1 MTAFYDDGDE
11 GRGRHRG
18 GAIAAWIQ
26 QTPNSLS
33 YSKGNM
39 CQRAS
44 PAPAYITCAHSLH
57 TSEAKMR
64 MRIPSKM
71 LNLGMGL
78 D

>member
-1 MTAFYDDGDE
+1 MEMKVGDDVAAGPSRLGYNKHLTAYPT
-11 GRGRHRG
+11 
-18 GAIAAWIQ
+18 AKVTCA
-26 QTPNSLS
+26 T
-33 YSKGNM
+33 
-39 CQRAS
+39 RAS